1 MTEAQIQLQ
10 NALTTTFL
18 ANLAFLSIYDNELY
32 HRVDELSKM
41 IEDGRYEEK
50 YALDFIQEN
59 GEFDIYDIPNDKYL
73 YNKEAKK
80 INNNLLNNESEISLF
95 SAVLFSKEKEI
106 NKKELID
113 NLQDGET
120 AIRLLR
126 KDFQEFTNLLED
138 NPYSETKKFK
148 KYNKFMFIGTL
159 LGRHIPSIAE
169 KINSD
174 VYFICEANLEI
185 FRLALFVIDYT
196 ILTKNNGAIFS
207 IMDDEE
213 VFTAKIN
220 NFLLNEPFVNHKIK
234 YSTTNINV
242 NKYFELIFSSIVR
255 LEPTIFNHYMVQ
267 DCVLRNISNRVGKN
281 KIIMMKTINEEF
293 LSFKDLPVLY
303 ICAGPSLE
311 DNIKWIKDN
320 QDKFFIV
327 SIGASYQKLYNHG
340 ITSDIIITLDSQ
352 KLLKDIQFDEK
363 DLYKI
368 DDAIIFAST
377 MTDEFILNKFDKDK
391 LFLYD
396 VLYTYFTNNKISQ
409 AFSVGEMGLSILLS
423 LNFKNIYMI
432 GTDLALNQDTGQTH
446 ISSHASG
453 KTNFNVTNID
463 SKLSMNKNTFG
474 FRGDLIKVKGN
485 LLEEVITSRIFES
498 SILCYEYNIKRE
510 KKEFQTIYNLSNHG
524 ALIKGTKPLDRDN
537 VKFKKKI
544 TNKNNL
550 RKKIL
555 LELDK
560 YSSLSLS
567 LKEIEK
573 IKYEIEYIQKIIL
586 SVKNLK
592 KENYSKYKLF
602 YEELLIILDKL
613 LKSHGI
619 ISIGDTIFPK
629 YFRIIL
635 PYINYVFNSK
645 KKIKN
650 EKNKIKEIKEIL
662 CSQIVELLDR
672 YINYLYNLIKI
683 K

>member
-1 MTEAQIQLQ
+1 
-10 NALTTTFL
+10 
-18 ANLAFLSIYDNELY
+18 
-32 HRVDELSKM
+32 
-41 IEDGRYEEK
+41 
-50 YALDFIQEN
+50 
-59 GEFDIYDIPNDKYL
+59 
-73 YNKEAKK
+73 
-80 INNNLLNNESEISLF
+80 
-95 SAVLFSKEKEI
+95 
-106 NKKELID
+106 
-113 NLQDGET
+113 
-120 AIRLLR
+120 
-126 KDFQEFTNLLED
+126 
-138 NPYSETKKFK
+138 
-148 KYNKFMFIGTL
+148 
-159 LGRHIPSIAE
+159 
-169 KINSD
+169 
-174 VYFICEANLEI
+174 
-185 FRLALFVIDYT
+185 
-196 ILTKNNGAIFS
+196 
-207 IMDDEE
+207 MDDEE